1 MMNLFWIG
9 LGIISVFQISIG
21 ICGHYGNDPKVVT
34 IVGNC
39 AVPILAALVVVF
51 INHMKRQM
59 ALMSED
65 EE

>member
-1 MMNLFWIG
+1 MNIFWIG
-9 LGIISVFQISIG
+9 LGIIGVFQIGIG
-21 ICGHYGNDPKVVT
+21 VSSYFGNDPKIVT

-39 AVPILAALVVVF
+39 AIPLLAALVVAF